1 MSTAPCALY
10 GLQGGTLEE
19 GKTADLVIFDPE
31 ETWRVQ
37 EFASKS
43 ANSPFIGEELPGV
56 VHATICGGQMVYPHE
71 QKESYLAA
79 ILRMR
84 I

>member
-31 ETWRVQ
+31 EIWRVQ

-56 VHATICGGQMVYPHE
+56 VHATICGGQMVYR
-71 QKESYLAA
+71 K
-79 ILRMR
+79 
-84 I
+84 